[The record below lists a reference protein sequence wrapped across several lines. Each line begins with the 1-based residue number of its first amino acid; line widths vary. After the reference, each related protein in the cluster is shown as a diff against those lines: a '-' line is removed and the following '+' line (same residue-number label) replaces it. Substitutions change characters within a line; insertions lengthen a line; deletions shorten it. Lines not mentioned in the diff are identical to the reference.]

1 MRPPR
6 DNDRMTTH
14 GQAEDDDRPRVWIF
28 HGAGAPFAAGV
39 FASRSDA
46 LDWVAR
52 HELTGIV
59 TEYQVGGGCYDLAVE
74 QHRFRDTKPHHGSV
88 QHVAAFSPGLD
99 HVHVRD
105 GSPEV

>member
-1 MRPPR
+1 MHEVR
-6 DNDRMTTH
+6 DNDRVTTDSRA
-14 GQAEDDDRPRVWIF
+14 GGGDQPRVWIF
-28 HGAGAPFAAGV
+28 HGADAPFAAGV

-46 LDWVAR
+46 LGWVAR

-59 TEYQVGGGCYDLAVE
+59 TEYEVGGGCYDLAVE
-74 QHRFRDTKPHHGSV
+74 QGRFRETRPHHGTPH
-88 QHVAAFSPGLD
+88 HVATFSPGLD